1 VLEVKSLG
9 KTFPLKRRKGKNTA
23 AGDPREH
30 GMLFHALRNVSFNLR
45 RGEIVGLLGA
55 NGAGKTTLMRILAT
69 SLQPTS
75 GRVSLLGFDIVKDA
89 GEVRQRVGFLSGGTG
104 LYNRLSPHEL
114 LQFYGELY
122 GIPRGRLR
130 SRIES
135 LVEELGMGGFAHRPI
150 DGLSA
155 GMKQRVSIARSLVHS
170 PELVIFDEPTTGL
183 DVPTAQIILNHIES
197 CRNEGKTVIFST
209 HHMHEIEK
217 LCDEVVL
224 IHEGVSRFQGTVAQ
238 MKSRANCVH
247 LDDAYLAL
255 TGEGN
260 PSALDR
266 VESRPR
272 KVGAL

>member
-1 VLEVKSLG
+1 
-9 KTFPLKRRKGKNTA
+9 
-23 AGDPREH
+23 
-30 GMLFHALRNVSFNLR
+30 
-45 RGEIVGLLGA
+45 
-55 NGAGKTTLMRILAT
+55 
-69 SLQPTS
+69 
-75 GRVSLLGFDIVKDA
+75 VSLLGFDIVKDA